1 MILGIESSC
10 DETAL
15 SLFDPGAGFLG
26 EWVRS
31 QIESHADYGGVV
43 PDLAVSEHLA
53 NFPSLLDLVRGQ
65 YEMPGKISK
74 IADLWA
80 GLDRVSG
87 DWFVG
92 GEKSGFALG
101 GAGRGR

>member
-15 SLFDPGAGFLG
+15 SLFDPGPGFLG
-26 EWVRS
+26 EWVHS

-53 NFPSLLDLVRGQ
+53 NFP
-65 YEMPGKISK
+65 P
-74 IADLWA
+74 LWTWSGPIRNA
-80 GLDRVSG
+80 G
-87 DWFVG
+87 
-92 GEKSGFALG
+92 
-101 GAGRGR
+101 